1 MVCQRSSLGRG
12 GMPMK
17 ALYALPPP
25 AMCLVQA
32 QAWRQCARGACHL
45 GHARVQVLV
54 VLVALVVLALA
65 RRG

>member
-1 MVCQRSSLGRG
+1 
-12 GMPMK
+12 MPMK

-25 AMCLVQA
+25 AMSLVQA

-45 GHARVQVLV
+45 GRVRGQVLV
-54 VLVALVVLALA
+54 VLVALVVQALV